1 LQPPLASGNVDS
13 ESQQSAAKG
22 VTALMSRFCKFLMMT
37 RKILLVVLALLALA
51 SPAIAKN
58 HRKTPG
64 AIVNWKT
71 VPAPIQATILSNAGA
86 GKVKEVEK
94 DTAPNGVVFYCAEVK
109 GTDGT
114 WTKIYVND
122 AGVLM
127 KTEPDNAR
135 NKRKHKP
142 LFG

>member
-1 LQPPLASGNVDS
+1 
-13 ESQQSAAKG
+13 
-22 VTALMSRFCKFLMMT
+22 MSRFFRLLMTT
-37 RKILLVVLALLALA
+37 RKILLVILALLALA

-58 HRKTPG
+58 HKKNPG
-64 AIVNWKT
+64 TIVNWKN
-71 VPAPIQATILSNAGA
+71 VPAPVQATIQSNAGT

-94 DTAPNGVVFYCAEVK
+94 ETAANGVVFYCAEVK
-109 GTDGT
+109 GADGK
-114 WTKIYVND
+114 WTKIYVTE